1 MQLVPVTAPALLNS
15 SGIATLREGGSAA
28 TLQQSDQPWGLAWR
42 APLPPYQQAGI
53 ARLLASPGV
62 LLADEMGLGKTI
74 QAIGALRVLLR
85 GGAPGPALIVV
96 PAGLVLQWRR
106 QLREWAPELT
116 LSTCMGSPEE
126 RRQRW
131 KAPAQVYLVGFD
143 ALRSDMALPPPYG
156 PRRRLWQVVVADEAQ
171 RIKNAHTAIAA
182 ALKALPRERAW
193 ALTGTPL
200 ENRPDDAVSILD
212 FVAPGLCD
220 ANAMLPGLR
229 RALAVVQLRRRR
241 AAVLPDLPPKTVF
254 ELAPELLPAQRVA
267 HEVARRE
274 GLVWLRSLGAEL
286 RVTHVLELILRLK
299 QICNACPRTG
309 ASAKLEDLRQR
320 LQDVTAAGEKTLVF
334 SQFIASPFGAEA
346 IARALAPL
354 RPVLL
359 TGRMSTAAR
368 DDAVAQFAAD
378 PDRHVMVAS
387 LRAAGVGLNLTA
399 ASVVVHFDRWWNP
412 AVETQAEDRAHRI
425 GQVRP
430 VQVFA
435 YLTPDSIEQRIG
447 EILAE
452 KRALFADIIDGVG
465 TPSLRRLDL
474 PTLLRAVGG

>member
-1 MQLVPVTAPALLNS
+1 MCLAPLPPAH
-15 SGIATLREGGSAA
+15 
-28 TLQQSDQPWGLAWR
+28 QPFGLSWR

-53 ARLLASPGV
+53 ARLLAAPGV

-85 GGAPGPALIVV
+85 DGAPGPALIVV

-116 LSTCMGSPEE
+116 LSTCIGPPDE

-131 KAPAQVYLVGFD
+131 RAPAHVYLTGFD
-143 ALRSDMALPPPYG
+143 SLRGDMALPAPYG
-156 PRRRLWQVVVADEAQ
+156 PRRRQWQVVVADEAQ

-182 ALKALPRERAW
+182 TVKALPRSRAW

-220 ANAMLPGLR
+220 PDAMVAGLR

-241 AAVLPDLPPKTVF
+241 AEVLPGLPPKTVF
-254 ELAPELLPAQRVA
+254 ELAPELLPEQRA
-267 HEVARRE
+267 SHDIALRE
-274 GLVWLRSLGAEL
+274 GLVWLRSLGSAV

-309 ASAKLEDLRQR
+309 ASAKLDDLRRR
-320 LQDVTAAGEKTLVF
+320 LHEVAAGGEKALVF
-334 SQFIASPFGAEA
+334 SQFVAAPFGAEA
-346 IARALAPL
+346 IARAIAPL
-354 RPVLL
+354 GPILL
-359 TGRMSTAAR
+359 TGAMSAAAR
-368 DDAVAQFAAD
+368 DDAVALFATD
-378 PDRHVMVAS
+378 PGRRVLVAS
-387 LRAAGVGLNLTA
+387 LRAGGVGLNLTA
-399 ASVVVHFDRWWNP
+399 ASVVFHFDRWWNP

-425 GQVRP
+425 GQTRP

-447 EILAE
+447 EILGE
-452 KRALFADIIDGVG
+452 KRALFADLIDGVA
-465 TPSLRRLDL
+465 TASLRRLDL
-474 PTLLRAVGG
+474 PTLLRAVGGQ

>member
-1 MQLVPVTAPALLNS
+1 MHLVPVAPAS
-15 SGIATLREGGSAA
+15 PP
-28 TLQQSDQPWGLAWR
+28 PWGLAWR

-53 ARLLASPGV
+53 ARLLAAPGV

-85 GGAPGPALIVV
+85 DDAPGPALPGSALIVV
-96 PAGLVLQWRR
+96 PAGLVLQWRQ

-116 LSTCMGSPEE
+116 LSTCIGPPDH

-131 KAPAQVYLVGFD
+131 RTPAQVYLTSFD
-143 ALRSDMALPPPYG
+143 ALRGDMALPAPYG
-156 PRRRLWQVVVADEAQ
+156 PKRRLWRVVVADEAQ

-182 ALKALPRERAW
+182 TVKALPRQRAW

-200 ENRPDDAVSILD
+200 ENHPDDAASILE
-212 FVAPGLCD
+212 FVAPGLYD
-220 ANAMLPGLR
+220 PDTMVAGLR
-229 RALAVVQLRRRR
+229 RALSVVQLRRRR
-241 AAVLPDLPPKTVF
+241 ADVLPDLPPKTVF
-254 ELAPELLPAQRVA
+254 ELAPELLPAQRAAYDIA
-267 HEVARRE
+267 HRE

-309 ASAKLEDLRQR
+309 ASAKLDDLRRR
-320 LQDVTAAGEKTLVF
+320 LHDVAAAGEKALVF
-334 SQFIASPFGAEA
+334 SQFVAAPFGAEA
-346 IARALAPL
+346 IARAIRPL
-354 RPVLL
+354 GPLLL

-368 DDAVAQFAAD
+368 DDAIALFASD
-378 PDRHVMVAS
+378 PGQRVLVAS
-387 LRAAGVGLNLTA
+387 LRAGGVGLNLTA
-399 ASVVVHFDRWWNP
+399 ASVVFHFDRWWNP

-425 GQVRP
+425 GQTRP

-447 EILAE
+447 EILSE
-452 KRALFADIIDGVG
+452 KRALFADIIDGVA
-465 TPSLRRLDL
+465 TDSLRRLDL

>member
-1 MQLVPVTAPALLNS
+1 MQLALLAPA
-15 SGIATLREGGSAA
+15 
-28 TLQQSDQPWGLAWR
+28 QQPFGLSWR

-53 ARLLASPGV
+53 ARLLAAPGV

-74 QAIGALRVLLR
+74 QAIGAMRVLLR
-85 GGAPGPALIVV
+85 DGAPGPVLIVV

-106 QLREWAPELT
+106 QLREWAPELA
-116 LSTCMGSPEE
+116 LSTCIGPPEE

-131 KAPAQVYLVGFD
+131 RALAQVYLTGFD
-143 ALRSDMALPPPYG
+143 SLRGDMALPAPYG

-171 RIKNAHTAIAA
+171 RIKNAYTAIAA
-182 ALKALPRERAW
+182 TIKALPRSRSW

-220 ANAMLPGLR
+220 PDEMIAGLR
-229 RALAVVQLRRRR
+229 RALSVVQLRRRR
-241 AAVLPDLPPKTVF
+241 ADVLPGLPPKTVF
-254 ELAPELLPAQRVA
+254 ELAPELLPAQRAAYDIA
-267 HEVARRE
+267 HHQ

-309 ASAKLEDLRQR
+309 ASAKLDDLRRR
-320 LQDVTAAGEKTLVF
+320 LHDVADAGEKSLVF
-334 SQFIASPFGAEA
+334 TQFVAAPFGAESIACA
-346 IARALAPL
+346 IKPL
-354 RPVLL
+354 DPLLL

-368 DDAVAQFAAD
+368 DAAVAQFAAD
-378 PDRHVMVAS
+378 PGKRVLVAS
-387 LRAAGVGLNLTA
+387 LRTGGVGLNLTA
-399 ASVVVHFDRWWNP
+399 ASVVFHFDRWWNP

-425 GQVRP
+425 GQTRP

-447 EILAE
+447 ETLDE
-452 KRALFADIIDGVG
+452 KRALFADIIDGVA
-465 TPSLRRLDL
+465 TASLRRLDL

>member
-1 MQLVPVTAPALLNS
+1 MHLVRLSPAH
-15 SGIATLREGGSAA
+15 R
-28 TLQQSDQPWGLAWR
+28 PFGLAWR
-42 APLPPYQQAGI
+42 APLPPYQQDGI
-53 ARLLASPGV
+53 ARLLAAPGV

-85 GGAPGPALIVV
+85 DGAPGPALIVV

-106 QLREWAPELT
+106 HLREWAPELT
-116 LSTCMGSPEE
+116 LSTCIGPPED

-131 KAPAQVYLVGFD
+131 RTMAQVYLTGFD
-143 ALRSDMALPPPYG
+143 VLRGDMALPAPYG

-171 RIKNAHTAIAA
+171 RIKNARTAVAA
-182 ALKALPRERAW
+182 TVKALPRVRAW

-200 ENRPDDAVSILD
+200 ENCPDDAVSILD

-220 ANAMLPGLR
+220 PDEMVAGLR
-229 RALAVVQLRRRR
+229 RALSVVQLRRRR
-241 AAVLPDLPPKTVF
+241 ADVLPGLPPKTVF
-254 ELAPELLPAQRVA
+254 ELAPDLLPAQRAAHDVA
-267 HEVARRE
+267 LRD

-286 RVTHVLELILRLK
+286 QVVHVLELILRLK

-309 ASAKLEDLRQR
+309 ASAKLEDLRRR
-320 LQDVTAAGEKTLVF
+320 LFDVAAAGEKALVF
-334 SQFIASPFGAEA
+334 TQFVAAPFGAET
-346 IARALAPL
+346 IARAIQPL
-354 RPVLL
+354 GPLLL
-359 TGRMSTAAR
+359 TGRMSAAAR

-378 PDRHVMVAS
+378 PNRRVLVAS
-387 LRAAGVGLNLTA
+387 LRAGGVGLNLTA
-399 ASVVVHFDRWWNP
+399 ASLVFHFDRWWNP

-425 GQVRP
+425 GQTRP

-447 EILAE
+447 EILSE
-452 KRALFADIIDGVG
+452 KRALFADIIDGVA
-465 TPSLRRLDL
+465 TASLRRLDL